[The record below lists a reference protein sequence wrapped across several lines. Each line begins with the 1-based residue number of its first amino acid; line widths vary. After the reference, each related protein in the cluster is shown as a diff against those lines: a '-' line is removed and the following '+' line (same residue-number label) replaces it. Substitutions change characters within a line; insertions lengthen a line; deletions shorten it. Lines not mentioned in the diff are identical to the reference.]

1 MYVVATAGHVDH
13 GKSTLVRAL
22 TGMEPDRLE
31 EERRRGLTI
40 ELGYAWTTLPSG
52 RRLAFVDV
60 PGHER
65 FLSTMLAG
73 VGPVPAVLFVVAA
86 DEGWM
91 PQSEEHAVA
100 LEALGVRHCLLAVTR
115 ADLADPAPAL
125 DQARTR
131 LTSAGL
137 GGVRPDTAVLGGMR
151 TDAAGLEG
159 ARLEAARLRGESP
172 DVARLGSGGG
182 CGAVEAV
189 VVSGRTGQG
198 LDELREALDR
208 LVTALP
214 APDPEAPVRLW
225 IDRAFS
231 VTGSGT
237 VVTGTLPEGVISVG
251 DELAL
256 DGEPVRVRA
265 LESLKEPL
273 SSVTG
278 VARVAVNLRG
288 HGLPERGHG
297 LPERGR
303 ALVTPG
309 RWTFTDLVDV
319 RITPVGTLG
328 TLRDTGYGS
337 GPGPEAADVSR
348 GSGAGVPEGSRGGVR
363 VRGRG
368 REDEWRLPRRLTVH
382 IGSAAVTCEVRTLGG
397 RVVRLRLARP
407 LPLHL
412 GDVLLLRDPGRDR
425 AEVRVVAG
433 ASVLDVRPPALG
445 RRGAA
450 RAHAARLESAAP
462 DAASAVRI
470 HRLLRVAELT
480 AMLGTFGLGSA
491 DPTTSDS
498 GAARSTTGATAGVL
512 HADPTVE
519 AGGLGGGPVCG
530 DWYADPE
537 YWAELG
543 ERLADTARRYA
554 VEHPLEPGMPIEAAR
569 HALGLPD
576 RQLVA
581 ALVRAPFTLAEGRI
595 VTRPAGLPEPVARA
609 VERLRGELV
618 AHPFQAPEAGR
629 LAELGLGSRELAAAV
644 RAGRLLR
651 VAEGIVLLPGAEVRA
666 AELLRRLPQPFTV
679 SQARRALDTSRRVA
693 VPLLEHLDR
702 SGLTQRVDE
711 VHRRC
716 L

>member
-52 RRLAFVDV
+52 RCLAFVDV

-73 VGPVPAVLFVVAA
+73 VGPVPAVLFMVAA

-91 PQSEEHAVA
+91 PQSEEHVVA

-125 DQARTR
+125 EQARTR

-137 GGVRPDTAVLGGMR
+137 GG
-151 TDAAGLEG
+151 
-159 ARLEAARLRGESP
+159 ARP
-172 DVARLGSGGG
+172 DVARLG

-208 LVTALP
+208 LVAALP

-237 VVTGTLPEGVISVG
+237 VLTGTLPEGAISVG

-256 DGEPVRVRA
+256 DGESVRVRA

-309 RWTFTDLVDV
+309 RWTYTDLVDV
-319 RITPVGTLG
+319 RITPVGTL
-328 TLRDTGYGS
+328 RDTGS
-337 GPGPEAADVSR
+337 CPGLEAADVPG
-348 GSGAGVPEGSRGGVR
+348 GSGFPGGGDVPGAGAGLEGGPGLGGGGVL
-363 VRGRG
+363 VSGRG
-368 REDEWRLPRRLTVH
+368 REEEWRLPRRLTAH

-425 AEVRVVAG
+425 AEVRVLAG

-462 DAASAVRI
+462 DAASALRI
-470 HRLLRVAELT
+470 HRLLRAADLT
-480 AMLGTFGLGSA
+480 AMIGTSSDLGEGS
-491 DPTTSDS
+491 
-498 GAARSTTGATAGVL
+498 
-512 HADPTVE
+512 
-519 AGGLGGGPVCG
+519 VCG
-530 DWYADPE
+530 DWYADPQC
-537 YWAELG
+537 WAELG
-543 ERLADTARRYA
+543 ERLADTARRYII
-554 VEHPLEPGMPIEAAR
+554 EHPLEPGMPIEAAR
-569 HALGLPD
+569 HVLGLPD

-609 VERLRGELV
+609 VERLRGELA

-629 LAELGLGSRELAAAV
+629 LAELGLGSREVAAAV

-651 VAEGIVLLPGAEVRA
+651 VAEGIVLLPGADVRA
-666 AELLRRLPQPFTV
+666 AELLRHLSQPFTV

-716 L
+716 F